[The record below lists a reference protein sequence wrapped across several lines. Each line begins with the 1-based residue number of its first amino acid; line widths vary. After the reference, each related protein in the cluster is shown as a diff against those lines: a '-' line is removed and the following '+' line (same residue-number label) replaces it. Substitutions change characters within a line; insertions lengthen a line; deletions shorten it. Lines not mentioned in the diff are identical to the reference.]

1 MLGALA
7 IGRTEIP
14 GLLEGEDV
22 LATAAALNA
31 LGASV
36 TRGGDGRWT
45 VDGIGVGG
53 LAEPEDVLD
62 LGNSGTAA
70 RLLLGMLATHPI
82 TAFVTGDASL
92 RRRPMGR
99 VVEPLSRF
107 GARFVSREGGRLP
120 LAVSGAVDP
129 IPIVYRL
136 PVPSAQVKSA
146 VLLAGLNTPGA
157 TTVIEPQPTR
167 DHTERM
173 LRHFGA
179 AVSTEPEEGGGRRVT
194 VEGFPELTAAPIIVP
209 GDPSSAAFP
218 LVAALIVPG
227 SEVTIEGVGINP
239 LRTGL
244 LECLSEMGA
253 DIALLNRREEGGEP
267 VADIRARAG
276 ALTGADI
283 PAERAPRMIDEYP
296 ILAVAAAC
304 ARGRTVMRGLAE
316 LRVKESDRLAAI
328 AAGLAGCGVHVA
340 VEGDDL
346 IVEGAG
352 SPPAGG
358 ALIETQLDHRIAM
371 AFLVLGLAAEEP
383 VRIDDAAPI
392 ATSFPGFVALM
403 TGSARDRLRRIPSPA
418 TGRVRVGA
426 ERGGKV
432 FVVAID
438 GPAAS
443 GKGTLARR
451 LAERFGLAHLDTGK
465 LYRATALLVLD
476 EAGDPADPVAAEAAA
491 RRVDPAAARRS
502 AAARRGGRGG
512 GLGGRRDPGGAPRL
526 ARAAARFRRTPSGI
540 GARRGARRPRHRHR
554 RLPGGGCQAVH
565 HRQPETRAARRVKE
579 LREQGSAAIYEDVL
593 QDLKER
599 DARDSERRAAP
610 LTAAPDAHIIDTT
623 TLDADGV
630 FERVCALVARALE
643 EKEWQQ
649 SNYKPG
655 RRLQRRALPRCS
667 MNRSASSTVS
677 KAPSSRA
684 GSSRSRTTPC

>member
-1 MLGALA
+1 MAHPASPTVARHGGPLAGAIRVPGDKSISHRALMLGALA
-7 IGRTEIP
+7 IGRTEIT

-36 TRGGDGRWT
+36 TRRGDGRWS

-53 LAEPEDVLD
+53 LAEPQDLLD

-70 RLLLGMLATHPI
+70 RLLLGVLATHPI

-120 LAVSGAVDP
+120 LAVSGAADP

-157 TTVIEPQPTR
+157 TTVIERQPTR

-179 AVSTEPEEGGGRRVT
+179 AVSTEPEEGGLRVT
-194 VEGFPELTAAPIIVP
+194 VEGFPEMTAAPIIVP

-227 SEVTIEGVGINP
+227 SDVTVEGVGINP

-244 LECLSEMGA
+244 LECLCEMGA

-276 ALTGADI
+276 TLAGVEI

-328 AAGLAGCGVHVA
+328 AAGLADCGVRV
-340 VEGDDL
+340 VVDGDDL
-346 IVEGAG
+346 IIEGDG
-352 SPPAGG
+352 GPPAAG

-371 AFLVLGLAAEEP
+371 AFLVLGLAAKEP

-392 ATSFPGFVALM
+392 ATSFPGFIAM
-403 TGSARDRLRRIPSPA
+403 MNRL
-418 TGRVRVGA
+418 G
-426 ERGGKV
+426 
-432 FVVAID
+432 
-438 GPAAS
+438 
-443 GKGTLARR
+443 
-451 LAERFGLAHLDTGK
+451 
-465 LYRATALLVLD
+465 
-476 EAGDPADPVAAEAAA
+476 
-491 RRVDPAAARRS
+491 
-502 AAARRGGRGG
+502 
-512 GLGGRRDPGGAPRL
+512 
-526 ARAAARFRRTPSGI
+526 
-540 GARRGARRPRHRHR
+540 
-554 RLPGGGCQAVH
+554 
-565 HRQPETRAARRVKE
+565 
-579 LREQGSAAIYEDVL
+579 AAIGE
-593 QDLKER
+593 
-599 DARDSERRAAP
+599 A
-610 LTAAPDAHIIDTT
+610 
-623 TLDADGV
+623 
-630 FERVCALVARALE
+630 
-643 EKEWQQ
+643 
-649 SNYKPG
+649 
-655 RRLQRRALPRCS
+655 
-667 MNRSASSTVS
+667 
-677 KAPSSRA
+677 
-684 GSSRSRTTPC
+684 

>member
-1 MLGALA
+1 MAHPASPTVARHGGPLAGAIRVPGDKSISHRALMLGALA
-7 IGRTEIP
+7 IGRTKIT

-22 LATAAALNA
+22 LATAAALSA

-36 TRGGDGRWT
+36 TRGGDGRWS

-53 LAEPEDVLD
+53 LAEPQDLLD

-70 RLLLGMLATHPI
+70 RLLLGVLATHPI

-120 LAVSGAVDP
+120 LAVSGAADP

-157 TTVIEPQPTR
+157 TTVIERQPTR

-179 AVSTEPEEGGGRRVT
+179 AVSTEPEEGGLRVT
-194 VEGFPELTAAPIIVP
+194 VEGFPEMTAAPIIVP

-227 SEVTIEGVGINP
+227 SDVTVEGVGINP

-244 LECLSEMGA
+244 LECLCEMGA

-276 ALTGADI
+276 TLAGAEI

-328 AAGLAGCGVHVA
+328 AAGLAGCGVRV
-340 VEGDDL
+340 VVDGDDL
-346 IVEGAG
+346 IIEGDG
-352 SPPAGG
+352 GPPAGG

-371 AFLVLGLAAEEP
+371 AFLVLGLAAKEP

-392 ATSFPGFVALM
+392 ATSFPGFIAM
-403 TGSARDRLRRIPSPA
+403 MNRL
-418 TGRVRVGA
+418 G
-426 ERGGKV
+426 
-432 FVVAID
+432 
-438 GPAAS
+438 
-443 GKGTLARR
+443 
-451 LAERFGLAHLDTGK
+451 
-465 LYRATALLVLD
+465 
-476 EAGDPADPVAAEAAA
+476 
-491 RRVDPAAARRS
+491 
-502 AAARRGGRGG
+502 
-512 GLGGRRDPGGAPRL
+512 
-526 ARAAARFRRTPSGI
+526 
-540 GARRGARRPRHRHR
+540 
-554 RLPGGGCQAVH
+554 
-565 HRQPETRAARRVKE
+565 
-579 LREQGSAAIYEDVL
+579 AAIGE
-593 QDLKER
+593 
-599 DARDSERRAAP
+599 A
-610 LTAAPDAHIIDTT
+610 
-623 TLDADGV
+623 
-630 FERVCALVARALE
+630 
-643 EKEWQQ
+643 
-649 SNYKPG
+649 
-655 RRLQRRALPRCS
+655 
-667 MNRSASSTVS
+667 
-677 KAPSSRA
+677 
-684 GSSRSRTTPC
+684 